1 MSCTNFQRTISL
13 HKNVK
18 YQSVILT
25 IIEGDF
31 QLVFENIE
39 LDTLPNNTNILKNL
53 SLKINSS
60 LLSILYFPFFQ
71 FIVFKAKLIILF
83 LKTTK

>member
-39 LDTLPNNTNILKNL
+39 LDTLVANTV
-53 SLKINSS
+53 
-60 LLSILYFPFFQ
+60 SIQPLWQYN
-71 FIVFKAKLIILF
+71 IILSVYWGYRVF
-83 LKTTK
+83 

>member
-39 LDTLPNNTNILKNL
+39 LDTLLYNHLYMCYYL
-53 SLKINSS
+53 S
-60 LLSILYFPFFQ
+60 
-71 FIVFKAKLIILF
+71 
-83 LKTTK
+83 

>member
-39 LDTLPNNTNILKNL
+39 LDTLQYYPTIAIGKFTNCTT
-53 SLKINSS
+53 
-60 LLSILYFPFFQ
+60 LLHENAQ
-71 FIVFKAKLIILF
+71 FCSDKKCLI
-83 LKTTK
+83 

>member
-39 LDTLPNNTNILKNL
+39 LDTLVIYT
-53 SLKINSS
+53 
-60 LLSILYFPFFQ
+60 
-71 FIVFKAKLIILF
+71 IVVRMASAPLH
-83 LKTTK
+83 

>member
-39 LDTLPNNTNILKNL
+39 LDTLTTL
-53 SLKINSS
+53 SLYSIIFICFSDETPS
-60 LLSILYFPFFQ
+60 LSLPLLP
-71 FIVFKAKLIILF
+71 
-83 LKTTK
+83 

>member
-39 LDTLPNNTNILKNL
+39 LDTLTNKANAIRKK
-53 SLKINSS
+53 SSPINRWD
-60 LLSILYFPFFQ
+60 LPPP
-71 FIVFKAKLIILF
+71 
-83 LKTTK
+83 

>member
-39 LDTLPNNTNILKNL
+39 LDTLPKNTDVDTIIPHYTSYLSVETLTINNG
-53 SLKINSS
+53 
-60 LLSILYFPFFQ
+60 
-71 FIVFKAKLIILF
+71 
-83 LKTTK
+83 

>member
-39 LDTLPNNTNILKNL
+39 LDTLFVYFGRYAAK
-53 SLKINSS
+53 
-60 LLSILYFPFFQ
+60 SIFFRR
-71 FIVFKAKLIILF
+71 F
-83 LKTTK
+83 

>member
-39 LDTLPNNTNILKNL
+39 LDTLVIRMLQTYRL
-53 SLKINSS
+53 SLIFINIHS
-60 LLSILYFPFFQ
+60 LLFIPFF
-71 FIVFKAKLIILF
+71 
-83 LKTTK
+83 

>member
-39 LDTLPNNTNILKNL
+39 LDTLFI
-53 SLKINSS
+53 SLVISMATIGGPTSS
-60 LLSILYFPFFQ
+60 LH
-71 FIVFKAKLIILF
+71 
-83 LKTTK
+83 

>member
-18 YQSVILT
+18 YQSVILI

-39 LDTLPNNTNILKNL
+39 LDTLVFCYT
-53 SLKINSS
+53 
-60 LLSILYFPFFQ
+60 LLF
-71 FIVFKAKLIILF
+71 V
-83 LKTTK
+83 TH

>member
-39 LDTLPNNTNILKNL
+39 LDTLSNIYSFTCYKKEFFYLLNF
-53 SLKINSS
+53 SICWRMSS
-60 LLSILYFPFFQ
+60 
-71 FIVFKAKLIILF
+71 
-83 LKTTK
+83 

>member
-39 LDTLPNNTNILKNL
+39 LDTLFNYIVCRIQLKQNQ
-53 SLKINSS
+53 
-60 LLSILYFPFFQ
+60 PR
-71 FIVFKAKLIILF
+71 KLTISF
-83 LKTTK
+83 RG

>member
-39 LDTLPNNTNILKNL
+39 LDTLVIYNKLLICCL
-53 SLKINSS
+53 SKCKVI
-60 LLSILYFPFFQ
+60 
-71 FIVFKAKLIILF
+71 
-83 LKTTK
+83 

>member
-18 YQSVILT
+18 YQSVILI

-39 LDTLPNNTNILKNL
+39 LDTL
-53 SLKINSS
+53 SLYIK
-60 LLSILYFPFFQ
+60 YE
-71 FIVFKAKLIILF
+71 
-83 LKTTK
+83 